1 MENFENL
8 SFTEMI
14 RLRNTLNVRIDREK
28 RDKEV
33 KVGQLYTQYQGD
45 GSKYEHLVIDV
56 YSEYMGE
63 DEGCKEKVKSILYY
77 VRPDGIVQSRGVFND
92 EADVFVETVVLTD
105 YVKPNTVRQ
114 TSIGDGEYEEAL
126 YKLEMEF
133 YKKATK

>member
-56 YSEYMGE
+56 YNEYMGE
-63 DEGCKEKVKSILYY
+63 DEGYKEKVKSILYY
-77 VRPDGIVQSRGVFND
+77 VRPDGIVHSRGVFND
-92 EADVFVETVVLTD
+92 DADVFVEAVLTD

-114 TSIGDGEYEEAL
+114 TPIGDCEYAEAL

>member
-8 SFTEMI
+8 SFTELI
-14 RLRNTLNVRIDREK
+14 RLRNTLNLRIDREK

-33 KVGQLYTQYQGD
+33 KVGQLYTKYYGD
-45 GSKYEHLVIDV
+45 GSKYELLVIDV
-56 YSEYMGE
+56 YSEYMGK
-63 DEGCKEKVKSILYY
+63 DEGVKEKVKNILYY

-92 EADVFVETVVLTD
+92 EAEVFVEAVLTD
-105 YVKPNTVRQ
+105 YVKPTTVRQ
-114 TSIGDGEYEEAL
+114 TSIGDGEYTEAL